1 MWPADSLPRVRSVSG
16 AIDVLCRR
24 ETKRCTGAK
33 SWDLPLS
40 ERARLAGQMMS
51 SGWGSVGP
59 GHECYCCL
67 KPGNQAYSLQLPLPP
82 FVPTRCCSQL
92 IIKPSHRVLEQH
104 LWNQIDHLPNDSF
117 TKLPV
122 LGSDLLRGG
131 GSPQHTFAPGAGN
144 YNGSEK
150 VGGVGEGASS
160 SPSLVFQPGIA
171 PQPSPSPSPAV
182 GPIIASTLA
191 NYSHWLPNIK
201 SYCHLLWPDRLCH
214 LGHVARVQEA
224 CEVTERGKQH

>member
-1 MWPADSLPRVRSVSG
+1 
-16 AIDVLCRR
+16 
-24 ETKRCTGAK
+24 
-33 SWDLPLS
+33 
-40 ERARLAGQMMS
+40 MMS
-51 SGWGSVGP
+51 PDWGSVGP
-59 GHECYCCL
+59 GHECHCVWSPRTKL
-67 KPGNQAYSLQLPLPP
+67 TPYSSPPP

-92 IIKPSHRVLEQH
+92 IIKPNHRVLEQH

-122 LGSDLLRGG
+122 LGSDLLQWG
-131 GSPQHTFAPGAGN
+131 GSPQHAFAPRAGN

-150 VGGVGEGASS
+150 VGGVGEGASLF
-160 SPSLVFQPGIA
+160 PSLGFQPGIA

-224 CEVTERGKQH
+224 WEVTERGKQH